1 MAAARQ
7 GARGKSRKRTRSK
20 KKAGKKALGPFDFMI
35 AVDNGRVVIDGKNGG
50 NIRAR
55 GQPWVEFRR
64 DSATVPRY
72 KILCNVFSFNDQA
85 KGEPAWA
92 FTGDP
97 PVDWLTAK
105 FRRKLVKPQKGASQL
120 IFKYTIEVPGAVP
133 ADPAIII
140 EH

>member
-1 MAAARQ
+1 MAATRQ
-7 GARGKSRKRTRSK
+7 GARRKARKRTGSK

-35 AVDNGRVVIDGKNGG
+35 AVDSGRVVIDGKNGG

-55 GQPWVEFRR
+55 GQPWIEFRP
-64 DSATVPRY
+64 DPDTVSQY
-72 KILCNVFSFNDQA
+72 KLLCNVFASNDQA
-85 KGEPAWA
+85 DGEPAWA

-97 PVDWLTAK
+97 PAGYLTGK
-105 FRRKLVKPQKGASQL
+105 FRRKLVKPEKGASQL

-140 EH
+140 DN